1 MTQMWVRKGTKTVN
15 SPKMVQIWLKTV
27 LKWPKYDLEKVQKM
41 IPKWSQNSSNDSTK
55 VLLGNEKK
63 SQRSSALTK
72 DM

>member
-41 IPKWSQNSSNDSTK
+41 IPKWYKYCSNNSKK

-72 DM
+72 DR